1 MTSKSLNNVKNGL
14 VIADSGP
21 IFSLAIIDKLE
32 ILNLL
37 FDNIKIPI
45 AVWKEITM
53 YKTTEQYQRIYTFFH
68 DKTQQITGF
77 NELSFLM
84 DYGES
89 ESVILYKELQADF
102 LLIDDRKARKIAEN
116 FGLNCIGTVGL
127 LSVARDKKI
136 ISKLRPLFEYLLK
149 NKRFYSIELL
159 NTILA
164 KHNEGKINYKA

>member
-1 MTSKSLNNVKNGL
+1 MTSKSLNHKKNGI
-14 VIADSGP
+14 VIADSGA
-21 IFSLAIIDKLE
+21 IFSLAIIDKLD

-37 FDNIKIPI
+37 FDDIRIPI
-45 AVWKEITM
+45 AVWKEITLD
-53 YKTTEQYQRIYTFFH
+53 KTTDHYPRIYKFFN
-68 DKTQQITGF
+68 DKTQQIKGF
-77 NELSFLM
+77 NNLSFSM

-89 ESVILYKELQADF
+89 ECIILYKELGADF

-116 FGLNCIGTVGL
+116 FGINCIGTVGV

-136 ISKLRPLFEYLLK
+136 ITKLKPLFETLLE

-164 KHNEGKINYKA
+164 RHNEGLSTCE

>member
-1 MTSKSLNNVKNGL
+1 MKNGL

-37 FDNIKIPI
+37 FDSIKIPL
-45 AVWKEITM
+45 AVWEEITLN
-53 YKTTEQYQRIYTFFH
+53 KTTEQYQKIHSFFQ
-68 DKTQQITGF
+68 DKTQQIVGF

-102 LLIDDRKARKIAEN
+102 LLIDDKKARKIAEN
-116 FGLNCIGTVGL
+116 FGLNCIGTIGL
-127 LSVARDKKI
+127 LAVAKDKKI
-136 ISKLRPLFEYLLK
+136 ISELRPLFKIFLE
-149 NKRFYSIELL
+149 NKRFYSIKLL
-159 NTILA
+159 NIILA
-164 KHNEGKINYKA
+164 NHKEKKINYKA